1 MKNKFDTEYIDERIE
16 AKLISK
22 IAHHRLKIRDLMRN
36 RHKADYPELHYIS
49 VKGSIRNLR
58 VWKKM
63 AYLIDEAKYRMPH
76 NPVEPYPVYMATKL
90 TTV

>member
-36 RHKADYPELHYIS
+36 RHNADYPELHYIS
-49 VKGSIRNLR
+49 VKGSIRDLR

-76 NPVEPYPVYMATKL
+76 NPIGPYSVYMAKELTK
-90 TTV
+90 

>member
-76 NPVEPYPVYMATKL
+76 NPIEPYSVYMAKQLTK
-90 TTV
+90 

>member
-1 MKNKFDTEYIDERIE
+1 MKNKFDTEYINDRIE
-16 AKLISK
+16 SMLISK
-22 IAHHRLKIRDLMRN
+22 IAHYRLQLRN
-36 RHKADYPELHYIS
+36 EFRTRHNQKYPELHYIS

-58 VWKKM
+58 VWNKM

-76 NPVEPYPVYMATKL
+76 NPVEPYSVYMAKKL